1 MEFRF
6 LFPRF
11 GLGPR
16 FLAAVNAFILFLVD
30 SFGDLAGAFLGN
42 CGSLAFSFGRELSP
56 CSLEPSPYK
65 LFRSSMFLLIEVTFF
80 LNFGRF
86 TLKKME
92 CSKQAFFFRN

>member
-1 MEFRF
+1 MPLSYFSRISFRGF
-6 LFPRF
+6 LW
-11 GLGPR
+11 
-16 FLAAVNAFILFLVD
+16 
-30 SFGDLAGAFLGN
+30 
-42 CGSLAFSFGRELSP
+42 ELSSGIVDPWYFPLRRGVLYP

-92 CSKQAFFFRN
+92 CSKQAFFFATEHISME